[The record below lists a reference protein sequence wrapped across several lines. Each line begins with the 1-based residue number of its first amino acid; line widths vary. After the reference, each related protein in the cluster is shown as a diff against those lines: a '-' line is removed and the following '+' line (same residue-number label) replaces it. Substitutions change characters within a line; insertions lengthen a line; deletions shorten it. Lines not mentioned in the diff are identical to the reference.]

1 MFSVIIREA
10 VELVRN
16 IYDRMPL
23 MLKQEEVQDVLDWV
37 RPNTSSIGIADR
49 ALMDVILKE
58 VPV

>member
-1 MFSVIIREA
+1 MFSVITRES
-10 VELVRN
+10 VELVRS

-23 MLKQEEVQDVLDWV
+23 MLKQENVRDWV
-37 RPNTSSIGIADR
+37 HPNTSSIGIAER

>member
-1 MFSVIIREA
+1 MFSVITRES
-10 VELVRN
+10 VETVRS
-16 IYDRMPL
+16 IHDRMTL
-23 MLKQEEVQDVLDWV
+23 MLKQEDVQDVLDWV